1 MTAEGASGTAVLDAP
16 RDEDPSTSSDLRSL
30 RAWQCGRSEDDE
42 REVRCDV
49 APELIVELL

>member
-1 MTAEGASGTAVLDAP
+1 MTAEGASGTAVLDVS
-16 RDEDPSTSSDLRSL
+16 RDEDPSMSSDLRSL

-49 APELIVELL
+49 APALIVELL

>member
-16 RDEDPSTSSDLRSL
+16 RDEDPSMSSDLRTL

-42 REVRCDV
+42 REVSCDV